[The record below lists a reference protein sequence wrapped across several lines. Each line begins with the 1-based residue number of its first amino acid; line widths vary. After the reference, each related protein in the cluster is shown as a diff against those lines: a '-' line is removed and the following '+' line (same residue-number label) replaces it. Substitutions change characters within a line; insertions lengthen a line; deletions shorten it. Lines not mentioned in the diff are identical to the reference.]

1 MKINCIIIDDEP
13 IARKGITEYVSE
25 VDFLELK
32 GEGENAATAHSL
44 INKEKIDLIFLD
56 IHMPKVT
63 GIEFLKGLKN
73 PPMVIFT
80 TAYTEYALQGYE
92 LDVLDYLVKPI
103 SFERFLKACNKAKD
117 FYALKQAENKLLP
130 KTEDYF
136 FIRCEDRFEKIVY
149 DELLYIEALENYVI
163 FQTLNEKYI
172 SYLTLKSVE
181 SYLPAAKF
189 LKVHKSF
196 IIAISKIESIDG
208 NDILIE
214 GKSIPISRIL
224 KEEVMNKLVN
234 GRFLKR

>member
-1 MKINCIIIDDEP
+1 MRINCIIIDDEP
-13 IARKGITEYVSE
+13 LARKGIAEYVSD
-25 VDFLELK
+25 VDYLELK
-32 GEGENAATAHSL
+32 GQGENAAAAQDL
-44 INKEKIDLIFLD
+44 LKKGNIDLIFLD
-56 IHMPKVT
+56 IQMPKVT

-80 TAYTEYALQGYE
+80 TAYSEYALQGYE

-103 SFERFLKACNKAKD
+103 SSERFLKACNKAKD
-117 FYALKQAENKLLP
+117 FYALKQSGSKSLP

-136 FIRCEDRFEKIVY
+136 FIRCEDRFERILY
-149 DELLYIEALENYVI
+149 DELLYIEAMENYVI
-163 FQTLNEKYI
+163 FHTLKEKYI

-181 SYLPAAKF
+181 SYLPIDKF

-196 IIAISKIESIDG
+196 IVAIPKIESIDG
-208 NDILIE
+208 SDLLIK

-224 KEEVMNKLVN
+224 KEEVMDKLIN

>member
-1 MKINCIIIDDEP
+1 VKIKCIVIDDEP
-13 IARKGITEYVSE
+13 IARKGIIEYVSD

-32 GEGENAATAHSL
+32 GEGENTAAAHTL
-44 INKEKIDLIFLD
+44 INNEDIDLIFLD
-56 IHMPKVT
+56 IQMPKVT

-80 TAYTEYALQGYE
+80 TAYSEYALQGYE

-117 FYALKQAENKLLP
+117 FHALKQSGNKSVP
-130 KTEDYF
+130 KTEDYC
-136 FIRCEDRFEKIVY
+136 FIRCEDRFEKILY
-149 DELLYIEALENYVI
+149 DELLYIEAMENYVI
-163 FQTLNEKYI
+163 FHTLKEKYI
-172 SYLTLKSVE
+172 SYLTLKAVE
-181 SYLPAAKF
+181 SYLPTVRF

-196 IIAISKIESIDG
+196 IVAISKIESIDG
-208 NDILIE
+208 YDILIK

-234 GRFLKR
+234 DRFLKR